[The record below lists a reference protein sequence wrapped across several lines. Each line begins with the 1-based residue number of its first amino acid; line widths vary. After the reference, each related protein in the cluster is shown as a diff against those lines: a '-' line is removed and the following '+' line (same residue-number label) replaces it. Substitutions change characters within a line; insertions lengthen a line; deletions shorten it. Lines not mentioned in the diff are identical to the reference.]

1 MFLWGVLVCAG
12 LVCSVCDAVFGLL
25 GFSLASAFCFAC
37 FTRRPCAGRH
47 LLFFAAA
54 KKSRQK
60 KAAEHRQ
67 LLFLPEGPQ
76 RVLRFK
82 RQPAFHCP
90 LPTLLLGA
98 SPASHSRGATCAI
111 KSPAFYSGKLC
122 VGFRSLCAPLRTEKH
137 DRCRKSAEV

>member
-1 MFLWGVLVCAG
+1 MWFASGFSGIRDMYLVCWR
-12 LVCSVCDAVFGLL
+12 C
-25 GFSLASAFCFAC
+25 
-37 FTRRPCAGRH
+37 PCAGRH

-67 LLFLPEGPQ
+67 FLFLPEGPQ

-90 LPTLLLGA
+90 LPTLLLSA
-98 SPASHSRGATCAI
+98 SPASHSRVTTYAI
-111 KSPAFYSGKLC
+111 KSLPFYSGNC
-122 VGFRSLCAPLRTEKH
+122 VSAFAPYAL
-137 DRCRKSAEV
+137 